1 MNEKS
6 LVKLNTGLFTY
17 IPRAIDSNQQ
27 TTSFTLKAAVSERE
41 GYEREKEDDNSRG
54 HGSFLHGC

>member
-6 LVKLNTGLFTY
+6 LVKLNIGSFTY
-17 IPRAIDSNQQ
+17 ISCAIDSNQQ
-27 TTSFTLKAAVSERE
+27 TTSFTLKAAVSEKE
-41 GYEREKEDDNSRG
+41 GYEREKKDNNSRG